1 MARQISIQNDSISA
15 EDASQLSIN
24 VNNGSSSASLVAKP
38 DGTLQYAGKNLVK
51 SVNGANADA
60 SGNVS
65 ISVSSGVKLPFY
77 TSEHTVN
84 LTNTGST
91 ITINKNIIVKSY
103 STEIYQNRS
112 FTFPNGKVI
121 NISNLYTI
129 CAGSFIPKGTVW
141 KVVKG
146 RDELTGYE
154 VLAMLE
160 LN

>member
-24 VNNGSSSASLVAKP
+24 VSNGSSSASLVAKP

-77 TSEHTVN
+77 TSEHRVD
-84 LTNTGST
+84 LSNTANT
-91 ITINKNIIVKSY
+91 ITIDKNIIVESY
-103 STEIYQNRS
+103 SCERAQGRS

-121 NISNLYTI
+121 SISQSHI
-129 CAGSFIPKGTVW
+129 VEAGSFIPKGTVW

-146 RDELTGYE
+146 RDELIGYE

>member
-24 VNNGSSSASLVAKP
+24 VSNGSSSASLVAKP

-77 TSEHTVN
+77 TSEHFVD
-84 LTNTGST
+84 LINTANT
-91 ITINKNIIVKSY
+91 ITIDKNIIVKSY
-103 STEIYQNRS
+103 SCERPQGRS

-121 NISNLYTI
+121 NISQSYVVE
-129 CAGSFIPKGTVW
+129 AGSFIPKGTVW
-141 KVVKG
+141 KVIKG
-146 RDELTGYE
+146 RDEITGYE

>member
-24 VNNGSSSASLVAKP
+24 VSNGSSSASLVAKP

-65 ISVSSGVKLPFY
+65 ISISSGVKLPFY

-84 LTNTGST
+84 LDNYGT
-91 ITINKNIIVKSY
+91 ITIDKNIIVESY
-103 STEIYQNRS
+103 SCERAQGRS

-121 NISNLYTI
+121 NITNRTS
-129 CAGSFIPKGTVW
+129 
-141 KVVKG
+141 
-146 RDELTGYE
+146 
-154 VLAMLE
+154 
-160 LN
+160 

>member
-24 VNNGSSSASLVAKP
+24 VSNGSSSASLVAKP
-38 DGTLQYAGKNLVK
+38 DGTLQYVGKNLVK
-51 SVNGANADA
+51 SVNGANADD

-65 ISVSSGVKLPFY
+65 ISVSSGGKLPFY
-77 TSEHTVN
+77 TSEHRVELSN
-84 LTNTGST
+84 ITNT
-91 ITINKNIIVKSY
+91 ITIDKNIIIESY
-103 STEIYQNRS
+103 RCERAQGRS

-121 NISNLYTI
+121 NISQLHVVE
-129 CAGSFIPKGTVW
+129 AGSFIPKGTVW

-146 RDELTGYE
+146 RDEIIGYE

>member
-1 MARQISIQNDSISA
+1 MSITIQNSSI
-15 EDASQLSIN
+15 DASASHLSVN
-24 VNNGSSSASLVAKP
+24 VNNDSSSASLVAKP

-77 TSEHTVN
+77 TSEHRVS

-91 ITINKNIIVKSY
+91 ITIDKNIIVESY
-103 STEIYQNRS
+103 SCARAQGRS

-121 NISNLYTI
+121 NISQSYVVCT
-129 CAGSFIPKGTVW
+129 GSFIPKGTVW
-141 KVVKG
+141 KVV
-146 RDELTGYE
+146 RDADSLIGYE

>member
-84 LTNTGST
+84 RTNTGST
-91 ITINKNIIVKSY
+91 ITIDKNIIVKSY
-103 STEIYQNRS
+103 SCERAQGRS

-121 NISNLYTI
+121 SISQSHTVGP
-129 CAGSFIPKGTVW
+129 GSFIPKGTVW
-141 KVVKG
+141 KVV
-146 RDELTGYE
+146 RDADTLIGYE

>member
-77 TSEHTVN
+77 TSEHKVN
-84 LTNTGST
+84 LINTGST

-121 NISNLYTI
+121 NMSQMY
-129 CAGSFIPKGTVW
+129 AVGPGSFIPKGTVW
-141 KVVKG
+141 KIDKG
-146 RDELTGYE
+146 RDTLIGYE

>member
-24 VNNGSSSASLVAKP
+24 VSNGSSSASLVAKP

-91 ITINKNIIVKSY
+91 ITIDKNIIVKSY
-103 STEIYQNRS
+103 SCERAQGRS

-121 NISNLYTI
+121 NMSQTHTVGP
-129 CAGSFIPKGTVW
+129 GSFIPKGTVW
-141 KVVKG
+141 KVV
-146 RDELTGYE
+146 RDADTLIGYE

>member
-24 VNNGSSSASLVAKP
+24 VSNGSSSASLVAKP

-51 SVNGANADA
+51 SVNGTNADA

-77 TSEHTVN
+77 TNEHTVSLSN
-84 LTNTGST
+84 YEKT
-91 ITINKNIIVKSY
+91 ITIDKNIIVESY
-103 STEIYQNRS
+103 SCERNWGRS

-121 NISNLYTI
+121 NMSQMHVVGL
-129 CAGSFIPKGTVW
+129 GSFIPKGTVW

-146 RDELTGYE
+146 QDTLTGYE

>member
-24 VNNGSSSASLVAKP
+24 VSNGSSSASLVAKP

-65 ISVSSGVKLPFY
+65 ISVSSGVKLPFC
-77 TSEHTVN
+77 TSEHRID
-84 LTNTGST
+84 LSNTANT
-91 ITINKNIIVKSY
+91 ITIDKNIIVESY
-103 STEIYQNRS
+103 SSERAQGRS

-121 NISNLYTI
+121 NISQSHI
-129 CAGSFIPKGTVW
+129 VEAGSFIPKGTVW
-141 KVVKG
+141 KVAKG
-146 RDELTGYE
+146 RDELIGYE